1 MNVRFSRPEGNLK
14 FVHTSLLEI
23 SYEDDEPMSI
33 SKMNFL
39 TGTGFPAV
47 TRSTSA
53 HRSAM
58 ICSLSST
65 ADLLSSSGCE
75 MHRTAAVLLYS

>member
-1 MNVRFSRPEGNLK
+1 MNVRFSKPERNLK

-23 SYEDDEPMSI
+23 FYEDDEPKSI

-47 TRSTSA
+47 T
-53 HRSAM
+53 
-58 ICSLSST
+58 C
-65 ADLLSSSGCE
+65 
-75 MHRTAAVLLYS
+75 